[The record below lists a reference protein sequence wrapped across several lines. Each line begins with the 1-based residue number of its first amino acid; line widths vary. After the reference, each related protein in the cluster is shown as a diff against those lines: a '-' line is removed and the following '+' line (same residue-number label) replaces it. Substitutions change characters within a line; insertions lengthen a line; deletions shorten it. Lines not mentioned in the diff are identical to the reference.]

1 MIPYLCRVI
10 SRSLG
15 VDIELRVFN
24 FCSIS
29 QMIFRSA
36 ANDFSISWER
46 FSDIL
51 TSVLWALPY
60 WKLYQEKAWV
70 SVECSPPRPTSYKLF
85 FSRKGS
91 LPSDLFCTN
100 VLRWTFYRTILHRD
114 FTGKRTVRMKLFLT
128 NLQLYW
134 FSICYGEGLDKGFF
148 MSYIC
153 RWKT

>member
-1 MIPYLCRVI
+1 MKSHIINIFPIPCRNFHTIYAKWSSILLQTIFQSTENGLYTWRHQFPKLCRAEHWI
-10 SRSLG
+10 KR
-15 VDIELRVFN
+15 R
-24 FCSIS
+24 C
-29 QMIFRSA
+29 
-36 ANDFSISWER
+36 ER
-46 FSDIL
+46 FPEG
-51 TSVLWALPY
+51 VLR
-60 WKLYQEKAWV
+60 
-70 SVECSPPRPTSYKLF
+70 SHSSYKLF